1 MLNQDRKESRKAT
14 KVKSL
19 ALLLI
24 IIFLVGNIGFYFQER
39 AKWIHKG
46 QPYPEAKEW
55 LVPANMMLV
64 YGTTITKLPFIDERS
79 FTMKPI
85 IALQDYFV
93 SKWQEKLPDN
103 DAEKYLGWYIF
114 RLRTYMVPKSD
125 SVILYNHNTYSHEET
140 RQANEK
146 AWKVVEHMVKY
157 QALDEKF
164 NEMRLTAFLNM
175 AFFYV
180 KNASIYWYLEESNSY
195 KGVMFEDT
203 EKMQRF
209 EKLFDYMQLI
219 EAEYKEKRPNYY
231 KKHLDLFIQNSTL
244 YNLTDY
250 LLRYQLFKIKDEEF
264 VGFCNVGDNAYLR
277 EHFTAK
283 KNLQHLYDTESEK
296 GKKSIEFNFKK
307 SIDNEVEK
315 ICKNTTKE

>member
-1 MLNQDRKESRKAT
+1 MEDKQTSPNILNK
-14 KVKSL
+14 KSL
-19 ALLLI
+19 LSIVI
-24 IIFLVGNIGFYFQER
+24 IMFLVGNIGFYFQER
-39 AKWIHKG
+39 AKWMHKG

-79 FTMKPI
+79 FIMKPI

-93 SKWQEKLPDN
+93 SKWQEKLPDD
-103 DAEKYLGWYIF
+103 DAEKYLDWYIF
-114 RLRTYMVPKSD
+114 RLRTYMVPNSD
-125 SVILYNHNTYSHEET
+125 SVVLYNHNTYSHEET

-157 QALDEKF
+157 QALDEEF
-164 NEMRLTAFLNM
+164 NEMRLTAILNM

-180 KNASIYWYLEESNSY
+180 KNASVYWILEKNTLY
-195 KGVMFEDT
+195 KEGIMFDDT

-250 LLRYQLFKIKDEEF
+250 LLRYQLFKTKDKKF
-264 VGFCNVGDNAYLR
+264 VGFCNMEDNVYLR
-277 EHFTAK
+277 EHFVAK